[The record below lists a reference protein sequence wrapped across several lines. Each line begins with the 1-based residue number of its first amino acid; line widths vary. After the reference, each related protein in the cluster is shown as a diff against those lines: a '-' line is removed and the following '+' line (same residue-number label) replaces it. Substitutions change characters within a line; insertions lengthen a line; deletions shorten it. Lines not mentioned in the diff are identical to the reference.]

1 MDDNEDPRDLQRK
14 IEQASRI
21 ASSVTDQ
28 RTYERL
34 TPGLAI

>member
-1 MDDNEDPRDLQRK
+1 MDDNEDPRDQRK